1 MSEPRDFPAPCCAV
15 ALLLWATRLV
25 RTGIERAYGGFLR
38 QRLREALSNRAKAA
52 AAGSLGMDEGSSQP

>member
-1 MSEPRDFPAPCCAV
+1 MSGSVIFLHLAGAV

-38 QRLREALSNRAKAA
+38 QRLRKALGNRRR
-52 AAGSLGMDEGSSQP
+52 LL